1 MPSPVKL
8 FYMAVWRN
16 LLTMT
21 RYKAN
26 FVFEI
31 LSSALFGFGMLIFAV
46 AFDANLLGDM
56 VGSTN
61 YVAFIILGISFQS
74 WQGTA
79 LWGSANMFQG
89 ELNTGQIDY
98 TFSSPFSRYWYIASN
113 IAASA
118 VQSTIF
124 FVPMFCVALY
134 FTSETLT
141 PTGLLLGLAA
151 TMVSIAAIAQLG
163 AVFASLVLRYRQ
175 VTAIFSFFNFAFQM
189 LTGMFVPFQLLPPI
203 LQILGYGLPI
213 TFGMD
218 MLRHYVM
225 GTNLIMPVA
234 TEWAALFIQL
244 VVLAVIAKLAVM
256 YLEKTAKEQG
266 LHYI

>member
-1 MPSPVKL
+1 VPSPVKL

-16 LLTMT
+16 LLTLT

-31 LSSALFGFGMLIFAV
+31 LTSALFGFGMLVLAV
-46 AFDANLLGDM
+46 AFDTNLLGET

-61 YVAFIILGISFQS
+61 YVAFIIFGISFQS

-89 ELNTGQIDY
+89 ELSTGQIDY

-124 FVPMFCVALY
+124 FVPMFCVGLY
-134 FTSETLT
+134 CTSSTIT
-141 PTGLLLGLAA
+141 PSGLLLGLTA
-151 TMVSIAAIAQLG
+151 TMVSIMAIAQLG
-163 AVFASLVLRYRQ
+163 AVFASLVLKYRQ
-175 VTAIFSFFNFAFQM
+175 VTAIFNFFNFAFQM
-189 LTGMFVPFQLLPPI
+189 LTGMFVPFQLLPAV
-203 LQILGYGLPI
+203 LQIVGCGLPI

-218 MLRHYVM
+218 LLRHYVM
-225 GTNLIMPVA
+225 ETNPIMPVA

-244 VVLAVIAKLAVM
+244 VVLAIVAKLTVM
-256 YLEKTAKEQG
+256 YLERTAKEQG
-266 LHYI
+266 LHYL